1 VSARNGFTRYLHTKP
16 INNMIGITL
25 NGKPFTPES
34 FEDTIVQAM
43 ADSVREKLGSIRHPE
58 TGEFPTIAITGN
70 SIDELRVEVEGS
82 PELLKLVQQRLADDD
97 ETGLAPD
104 QPRAGDSDIGAAP
117 PNPGPKVFLSYASED
132 RALAQRIAEALQA
145 NGIDTWWDRWCINA
159 GDSIR
164 QRIDEGIGNCT
175 HFVVLLTP
183 NSIVKP
189 WVNQEIDAGLV
200 RKLGANCRF
209 IPLRSDLPASKL
221 PPLLSGMLSPE
232 VDADVFDI
240 SQLIND
246 IHGLLKKPALG
257 PAPTAVSSAK
267 TTQTGYSP
275 AATALA
281 KFFVERTVGACK
293 FDPHLPIEVV
303 ATELNL
309 SRDDVLDAAH
319 ELHGM
324 VECIPDLEVY
334 AEPELFVRF
343 DSFWKP
349 WSPSDDAVRVAALL
363 LNDDSGTMLAPGDL
377 ADQLGWEPRRMNPAL
392 AYLANRQLMR
402 VSEGLSSQPWLV
414 LYVSKT
420 DATRRF
426 VKSRQ

>member
-1 VSARNGFTRYLHTKP
+1 
-16 INNMIGITL
+16 MISITL
-25 NGKPFTPES
+25 NGKPFTPETL
-34 FEDTIVQAM
+34 EDAIVQAM
-43 ADSVREKLGSIRHPE
+43 ADGVREKLGAIRHPE

-70 SIDELRVEVEGS
+70 SIDDLRVQVEGS
-82 PELLKLVQQRLADDD
+82 PELLKLVQERLAEGEDGGLEPVEVALDGDDVGPT
-97 ETGLAPD
+97 TGPE
-104 QPRAGDSDIGAAP
+104 
-117 PNPGPKVFLSYASED
+117 VFLSYASED
-132 RALAQRIAEALQA
+132 RALAERIAHALQA
-145 NGIDTWWDRWCINA
+145 NGISTWWDNWCIYA

-183 NSIVKP
+183 HSIVKP

-200 RKLGANCRF
+200 RKLGDRCRF

-221 PPLLSGMLSPE
+221 PSLLSGMLSPQ
-232 VDADVFDI
+232 VDAEDFNI

-246 IHGLLKKPALG
+246 IHGLIKKPALG
-257 PAPTAVSSAK
+257 PAPASISSAK

-281 KFFVERTVGACK
+281 KFFVERTEGACK
-293 FDPHLPIEVV
+293 FDPHLPIEDV

-309 SRDDVLDAAH
+309 SKDDILDAAH

-324 VECIPDLEVY
+324 VECLHDLEVY

-343 DSFWKP
+343 DNFWKP
-349 WSPSDDAVRVAALL
+349 WSPSEDAVRVAALL
-363 LNDDSGTMLAPGDL
+363 LNDDSGSMLAPGDL
-377 ADQLGWEPRRMNPAL
+377 AGQLGWEPRRMNPAL
-392 AYLANRQLMR
+392 AYLANRKLAR
-402 VSEGLSSQPWLV
+402 TSEGLNSQPWLL
-414 LYVSKT
+414 LYVCKA